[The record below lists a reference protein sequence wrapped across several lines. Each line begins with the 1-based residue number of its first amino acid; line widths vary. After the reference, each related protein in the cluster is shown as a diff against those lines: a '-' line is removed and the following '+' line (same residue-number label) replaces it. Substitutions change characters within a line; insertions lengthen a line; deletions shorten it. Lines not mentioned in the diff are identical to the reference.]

1 MKDQVL
7 SAAMP
12 VYFLDLKRFFVFLKR
27 EYVLL
32 SFIKVVFLERHN
44 KILRSLTERD
54 ILMH

>member
-27 EYVLL
+27 EYVLM

-44 KILRSLTERD
+44 KILRSFTERD